1 MKTQYP
7 SEISWPL
14 GKPKNLKSK
23 FQLQFSGSTRRESLF
38 DQDDPITD
46 QSMMGPLTNHIY
58 GEPEKTYPAGV
69 LPDPSPALKRRGSA
83 YRSKKKNN
91 DKSKPYPK
99 RKGSFR
105 RFAGGEDDD

>member
-1 MKTQYP
+1 MLIHIFPRKYGFLKIP
-7 SEISWPL
+7 S
-14 GKPKNLKSK
+14 
-23 FQLQFSGSTRRESLF
+23 F
-38 DQDDPITD
+38 
-46 QSMMGPLTNHIY
+46 LTNHIY
-58 GEPEKTYPAGV
+58 GEPEPTYPAGV

-83 YRSKKKNN
+83 YRSMKKKK

>member
-1 MKTQYP
+1 M
-7 SEISWPL
+7 
-14 GKPKNLKSK
+14 GKPKDLKPK

-38 DQDDPITD
+38 DPDDPITD

-58 GEPEKTYPAGV
+58 GAPEPTYPAGV
-69 LPDPSPALKRRGSA
+69 LPDPSPALKRQGSA
-83 YRSKKKNN
+83 YRSMKKKK

-99 RKGSFR
+99 QKGSFR

>member
-1 MKTQYP
+1 M
-7 SEISWPL
+7 
-14 GKPKNLKSK
+14 GKPKHLKPK

-38 DQDDPITD
+38 DTDDPITD
-46 QSMMGPLTNHIY
+46 QSMMGPLTNVLASFM
-58 GEPEKTYPAGV
+58 EPEPTSPAGV

-83 YRSKKKNN
+83 YRSMKKKK